1 MFIVS
6 HDAFEAMV
14 NVSIRALPKAYV
26 DHLDN
31 IAFIVE
37 TEPTQEQRQKLQL
50 RGDQTLFGLYEGVP
64 LPQRQG
70 TTKLLPDKITV
81 FQKPLE
87 QASQDLT
94 ELRNNIGRT
103 VWHEIAHYYG
113 LGHGRINELEAKER
127 SGKK

>member
-6 HDAFEAMV
+6 HAAFENMLNAAIK
-14 NVSIRALPKAYV
+14 SLPKIYV

-37 TEPTQEQRQKLQL
+37 DEPSPRQRQQLEL

-64 LPQRQG
+64 LPRRQG
-70 TTKLLPDKITV
+70 TTKLLPDKITL

-87 QASQDLT
+87 WASHDLVD
-94 ELRNNIGRT
+94 LRNNIGRT
-103 VWHEIAHYYG
+103 IWHEVAHYYG
-113 LGHGRINELEAKER
+113 LGHDRIHELEANEGKR
-127 SGKK
+127 S